1 MSLHDEAQKARD
13 VLAGAEQ
20 VAILLP
26 ASPSLDALA
35 AAEVLARTLAGQN
48 KYVGLPGGK
57 PVGVSLPPEDF
68 PHLTSPRPLIRERI
82 VAIDTT
88 HTPIGQLRY
97 EKHDGEIEIVLSPKS
112 GAISADA
119 FSFRDGKIQCDALIA
134 IAVPDI
140 EAVPVEALGLTPQF
154 FTETPIINIG
164 NTEGHRDYGEV
175 NLLAPEGAAL
185 SEIAAVCIKSIDDKA
200 LDADAATVLLAGIIH
215 ESRNFT
221 GPVRIGTHLTA
232 AELLEHG
239 AGQARAAAL
248 AGADKPFS
256 LLQLIA
262 RASVRSKETE
272 GGRILWSFL
281 TAEDFEKT
289 GRTPQDATAVIEALP
304 RFFPPHET
312 SVLLWQSPGTRE
324 IRSLIVAPPAVLAA
338 LALREPGVLGNP
350 VFALQA
356 VFLNFLEA
364 EERIA
369 ALLVPLLTLPR
380 A

>member
-13 VLAGAEQ
+13 LLAGAEQ

-26 ASPSLDALA
+26 ARPSLDALA
-35 AAEVLARTLAGQN
+35 TAEVLARTLASQN
-48 KYVGLPGGK
+48 KYVGFPGGSTA
-57 PVGVSLPPEDF
+57 GASLPPEAF
-68 PHLTSPRPLIRERI
+68 AHLTSPRPLIRERI

-97 EKHDGEIEIVLSPKS
+97 EKHDAEIEIVLSPKS
-112 GAISADA
+112 GAVSADA

-140 EAVPVEALGLTPQF
+140 EAVPVETLGLTPQF

-175 NLLAPEGAAL
+175 NLLAPGGMAL
-185 SEIAAVCIKSIDDKA
+185 SEIAAVCVKSLDNKA
-200 LDADAATVLLAGIIH
+200 LDADAATLLLAGIIH
-215 ESRNFT
+215 ESRNFA
-221 GPVRIGTHLTA
+221 GPVRVGTHLAA
-232 AELLEHG
+232 AELIEHG
-239 AGQARAAAL
+239 ADQARAAGL
-248 AGADKPFS
+248 GGADKPFS
-256 LLQLIA
+256 LLQLVA

-272 GGRILWSFL
+272 NGRILWSFL

-289 GRTPQDATAVIEALP
+289 GRLPQDAPAVIEALP

-324 IRSLIVAPPAVLAA
+324 IHSLIAAHPAVLAA
-338 LALREPGVLGNP
+338 LALREQGVLDNP
-350 VFALQA
+350 VFAPGA
-356 VFLNFLEA
+356 AFLNFPEA

-369 ALLVPLLTLPR
+369 ALIAPLLTLPP